1 MVQMTDFQTKVYDDI
16 LTGHARRKERLKV
29 EVAASIAEDAVA
41 NGTGKKKG
49 KKNSVTIMLMTDA
62 PILGEPEFTIETAGS
77 ASPQAVVAGEIECKD
92 IAEKEVR
99 ELSASEA
106 AHLFTALRKAANHP
120 LLLRV
125 RYQDLEVMEK
135 IADVAYAVGRF
146 GNQCNLERVQEELKK
161 FSDFDLH
168 QLCLEFP
175 DALGHLRLDAEVLY
189 DSPKMQKLKGML
201 PKLLVQYVEQ
211 PCFTSF

>member
-1 MVQMTDFQTKVYDDI
+1 MTDFQTKVYDDI
-16 LTGHARRKERLKV
+16 LTGHARRKERLKL
-29 EVAASIAEDAVA
+29 EVAESIAEDAVA
-41 NGTGKKKG
+41 NGKRKKKG
-49 KKNSVTIMLMTDA
+49 NKIMMTADA
-62 PILGEPEFTIETAGS
+62 SILGELVVNESECGVSLQTVVVGETG
-77 ASPQAVVAGEIECKD
+77 CKD
-92 IAEKEVR
+92 IAEKVVR

-146 GNQCNLERVQEELKK
+146 GNQCNLERVQEELQK

-201 PKLLVQYVEQ
+201 PELLVQYVEQ
-211 PCFTSF
+211 HDSTYI

>member
-1 MVQMTDFQTKVYDDI
+1 MTDFQTKVYDDI
-16 LTGHARRKERLKV
+16 LTGHARRKERLKLK
-29 EVAASIAEDAVA
+29 VAESITEDAVA
-41 NGTGKKKG
+41 NGKRKKKG
-49 KKNSVTIMLMTDA
+49 NKIMMTADA
-62 PILGEPEFTIETAGS
+62 SILGELVVNESECGVSLQTVVVGETG
-77 ASPQAVVAGEIECKD
+77 CKD
-92 IAEKEVR
+92 IAEKVVR

-146 GNQCNLERVQEELKK
+146 GNQCNLERVQEELQK

-201 PKLLVQYVEQ
+201 PELLVQYVEQ
-211 PCFTSF
+211 HDSTYI